1 MIDLPKTAGRA
12 ISEDVHGV
20 QVVTLEDQAFPFVRF
35 VVAERRGAVADP
47 GGKHGALTV
56 MFEMLLRGT
65 QRANRLLWNTE
76 VEALGSSV
84 DSQVGHE
91 VGYIRGTA
99 LARHLKSTFDLVT
112 EAIVTPAFD
121 AEEWER
127 LRMEAC
133 DIARLERDDDDA
145 VADLFMREAL
155 YPHHPLGRSA
165 SGDVTSLE
173 SLTLDDLRTAH
184 RCFARDNLLVAFAG
198 AITPE
203 QAAALVAPLA
213 QALPEKA
220 PKGEIMAALHAYA
233 GTHLLV
239 VDKAER
245 TQVQL
250 RVGAVALDAFHP
262 DVDSF
267 WLGVMAF
274 GGTFT
279 SPFTQQV
286 RDERGWSYVAHA
298 DFRRRARYAAPMMM
312 RCAPALEDAVDCLA
326 LNLELFA
333 ALAQG
338 SLPDV
343 ATLQAARQ
351 YVLNRYPFEIAT
363 AYDRLGLT
371 LGQILLG
378 LPMDDALNMPTRLQ
392 AIALPQ
398 VARIMGQHLRRGD
411 VMATLVA
418 PAAVV
423 LPQLRKRFPDA
434 KVSVVDWRDG
444 LGQRPKA

>member
-1 MIDLPKTAGRA
+1 MTDTSQTVVPAVA
-12 ISEDVHGV
+12 EDVHGV

-35 VVAERRGAVADP
+35 VVAEKRGAVADP
-47 GGKHGALTV
+47 QGKHGALTV

-65 QRANRLLWNTE
+65 QRANRLVWNTE

-99 LARHLKSTFDLVT
+99 LARHLKSTFDLVA
-112 EAIVTPAFD
+112 EAILNPAFD

-165 SGDVTSLE
+165 SGDVASLQA
-173 SLTLDDLRTAH
+173 LTIDDLRAAH
-184 RCFARDNLLVAFAG
+184 RCFARDNLLIAFAG
-198 AITPE
+198 AITPKE
-203 QAAALVAPLA
+203 AAALVAPLA
-213 QALPEKA
+213 QALPSHA
-220 PKGEIMAALHAYA
+220 PRATEMAPWQGHA
-233 GTHLLV
+233 GTHFLV

-250 RVGAVALDAFHP
+250 RVGAVAVDAYHP

-298 DFRRRARYAAPMMM
+298 DFRRRARHASPMVM

-326 LNLELFA
+326 LNLDLFA

-343 ATLQAARQ
+343 PTLQAARQ

-378 LPMDDALNMPTRLQ
+378 LPMDDALNMPARLQ

-398 VARIMGQHLRRGD
+398 VARIMGQHLQATH
-411 VMATLVA
+411 VLATLVA
-418 PAAVV
+418 PAAAV
-423 LPQLRKRFPDA
+423 LPDLRKRFPDA
-434 KVSVVDWRDG
+434 KVTVVDWRDG
-444 LGQRPKA
+444 LGQRP

>member
-1 MIDLPKTAGRA
+1 MTDALQPIGAA
-12 ISEDVHGV
+12 VSEDVNGV

-35 VVAERRGAVADP
+35 VIAERRGAVADAP
-47 GGKHGALTV
+47 GKHGALTL

-65 QRANRLLWNTE
+65 KRANRLVWNTE

-91 VGYIRGTA
+91 VGFIRGTA
-99 LARHLKSTFDLVT
+99 LARHLKPTFDLVA
-112 EAIVTPAFD
+112 EAILTPAFD

-127 LRMEAC
+127 LRTEAC

-165 SGDVTSLE
+165 SGDMASLQA
-173 SLTLDDLRTAH
+173 LTLDDLRASH
-184 RCFARDNLLVAFAG
+184 RCFGRDNLLVAFAG
-198 AITPE
+198 AITPQ

-213 QALPEKA
+213 KALPSHA
-220 PKGEIMAALHAYA
+220 PRGSVMAPLQAQA
-233 GTHLLV
+233 GTHVLV

-250 RVGAVALDAFHP
+250 RVGAVALDAYHP

-298 DFRRRARYAAPMMM
+298 DYRRRARYAASMVM

-326 LNLELFA
+326 LNLELFG
-333 ALAQG
+333 ALAHG
-338 SLPDV
+338 ALPDIP
-343 ATLQAARQ
+343 TLEAARQ

-378 LPMDDALNMPTRLQ
+378 LPMDDALNMPTRLA

-398 VARIMGQHLRRGD
+398 VPRIMGQHLRPAD
-411 VMATLVA
+411 VMATMVA
-418 PAAVV
+418 PAATVV
-423 LPQLRKRFPDA
+423 PLLNRRFPEA
-434 KVSVVDWRDG
+434 KVTVVDWRDG